1 MPKSSKLRMSD
12 SGKNHRDGIAQ
23 LSGDLAEKTK
33 DRVMA
38 VTSTRAN
45 DRKPMEKI
53 RLMYQ

>member
-1 MPKSSKLRMSD
+1 M
-12 SGKNHRDGIAQ
+12 IV
-23 LSGDLAEKTK
+23 DLAEKSK

-45 DRKPMEKI
+45 DRKLMEKI